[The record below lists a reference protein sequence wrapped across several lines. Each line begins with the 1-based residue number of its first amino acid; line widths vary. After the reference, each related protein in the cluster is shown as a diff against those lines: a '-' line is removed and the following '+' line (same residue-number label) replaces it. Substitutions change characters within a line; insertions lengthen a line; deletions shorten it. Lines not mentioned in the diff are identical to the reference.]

1 MKHLPETGPQSL
13 RVAKTIEKEIY
24 AGNLP
29 PDSPLPSTRAL
40 AERFDVSQ
48 RVILSALDLLE
59 KKDIL
64 VRQERK
70 RVYVKARS
78 VVDGAKE
85 ILFFAFGDEIGLHS
99 IYQAVNEMILNTDEL
114 RRYDFFSRIVSS
126 SGPFTSKRLDRE
138 LARLD
143 NLGFIDCALI
153 YCFMDEESMRKCMN
167 LPYPV
172 IFLGE
177 IPDSGKLPPG
187 ARMISPDSTGLLLT
201 AAEYAVEKQ
210 YKEMVMIHWEESP
223 KHRYE
228 QKALL
233 KMEAFLKKH
242 SLPLRKIGIPGR
254 DIREAG
260 GNLHSILPSLVPSL
274 TPGTLLALHNL
285 HSEEFEKGK
294 FLPPKKSPGTDLL
307 SLTLPS
313 PDCRVKSIARDY
325 SAFQRTVVNF
335 MENVRTP
342 SQKCRHVT
350 INYHY
355 KVVEEPRQ
363 KKNNR

>member
-1 MKHLPETGPQSL
+1 MKHLPETGPHSL
-13 RVAKTIEKEIY
+13 RVAKIIEKEVY
-24 AGNLP
+24 AGKLP
-29 PDSPLPSTRAL
+29 PDAPLPSTRAL
-40 AERFDVSQ
+40 AARFGVSQ

-78 VVDGAKE
+78 AVDGAKE

-99 IYQAVNEMILNTDEL
+99 IYQAVNEMILKNGEL

-126 SGPFTSKRLDRE
+126 GGPFSPNRLDRE

-143 NLGFIDCALI
+143 NLGFIDCALF
-153 YCFMDEESMRKCMN
+153 YCFMDEESMQKCMK

-177 IPDSGKLPPG
+177 IPDSGKLPDG
-187 ARMISPDSTGLLLT
+187 ARMISPDSTGLLLA

-210 YKEMVMIHWEESP
+210 YREMVLAHWEEPP

-228 QKALL
+228 QKALRE
-233 KMEAFLKKH
+233 MESFLKKH
-242 SLPLRKIGIPGR
+242 SLPLRKISIPGGS
-254 DIREAG
+254 IREAAD
-260 GNLHSILPSLVPSL
+260 NLHSALPSLASSL
-274 TPGTLLALHNL
+274 SPGTLLALHNI
-285 HSEEFEKGK
+285 HSEKFEKREL
-294 FLPPKKSPGTDLL
+294 LPAKKYPGIDLL
-307 SLTLPS
+307 SLTLPE
-313 PDCRVKSIARDY
+313 PHCRIKSIFRDY
-325 SAFQRTVVNF
+325 SDFQRTVSDF
-335 MENVRTP
+335 IENVKSP
-342 SQKCRHVT
+342 SEKYRHVT
-350 INYHY
+350 VNYHY

-363 KKNNR
+363 KKANR